1 MQEKNVKKSI
11 FSVLRLFSIYYI
23 LVSTKFKNTT
33 YRFKGSIMA
42 ENNIA
47 FITKQT
53 KIVKRNGETV
63 DFDANKI
70 YTAISKA
77 VAATK
82 EMTPSQ
88 VLTITQFVLNKLD
101 VEFTDKIPTV
111 EQVQDTVI
119 QTLMDSREYKTA
131 EAYIIYRQK
140 HSEIRDANID
150 AVQVIDGYVTEA
162 DWRVKENAN
171 IGYSIGGLI
180 LRTSERVTAEYWLH
194 LYPQEIA
201 EAHKRA
207 SFHIHDL
214 GWLSGYCAGWS
225 LRELLYEGFN
235 GVPGYLQCAPAK
247 HMATAISHMVNFLGT
262 LQNEFA
268 GAQAFSSVDTYLA
281 PYVRLDKLSYE
292 DVKNSMQTL
301 VFNCAVPCRWG
312 TQTPFINF
320 TFDWTCPKDLRAQR
334 PFVGGKQVDFTYGD
348 LQNEMD
354 MINKAFLE
362 VLTEGDSLGR
372 PFTFPIPTYN
382 ITDDFPWDHPNVKP
396 LFECAAK
403 YGLPNFQNFLN
414 SDLNPSDVRSMCC
427 RLRLD
432 VRELLKRGG
441 GLFGS
446 AEKTGSLGV
455 ITINLARLGYLHK
468 GDREG
473 LFRELQSLLD
483 MARDALEI
491 KRRVLTKNMERGL
504 YPFTKRYLGN
514 WNHHFSTIGVNG
526 ANEMVLNFTNGAENI
541 ASVFGK
547 KLVLDVMDFI
557 RDNLAN
563 YQEATGN
570 LYNLEATPAEGCSYR
585 FAKTDKKNFP
595 DIITAGT
602 PDAPYYTNSTQMPV
616 NFTDDPFVA
625 LEHQEELQRK
635 YTGGTMFHLYM
646 GEPVSSGDAAMKIVR
661 TIFEN
666 YKIPYMTLTPTFS
679 ICPKHGYLAGAY
691 DYCPKCDAEI
701 AANSNDGC
709 ADCHNENFDL

>member
-1 MQEKNVKKSI
+1 MVM
-11 FSVLRLFSIYYI
+11 
-23 LVSTKFKNTT
+23 T
-33 YRFKGSIMA
+33 
-42 ENNIA
+42 ENNMT

-53 KIVKRNGETV
+53 QITKRSGEIVN
-63 DFDANKI
+63 FDAHKI
-70 YTAISKA
+70 YNAIKKA
-77 VAATK
+77 VAATN
-82 EMTPSQ
+82 ELNDSQ
-88 VLTITQFVLNKLD
+88 IFTITQFVLNKLD
-101 VEFTDKIPTV
+101 IEFADNIPSV
-111 EQVQDTVI
+111 EQIQDTVI
-119 QTLMDSREYKTA
+119 QTLMDSRAYKTA

-140 HSEIRDANID
+140 HTELRDASID

-180 LRTSERVTAEYWLH
+180 LRTSERVTAEYWLN
-194 LYPQEIA
+194 LYPKEIA

-235 GVPGYLQCAPAK
+235 GVKGYLQCGPAK
-247 HMATAISHMVNFLGT
+247 HMVTAISHMVNFLGT

-281 PYVRLDKLSYE
+281 PYVRVDKLSYA
-292 DVKNSMQTL
+292 DIKNSMQTL

-334 PFVGGKQVDFTYGD
+334 PFIGGKQVDFTYGE

-362 VLTEGDSLGR
+362 VLTEGDALGR

-446 AEKTGSLGV
+446 AEKTGSIGV
-455 ITINLARLGYLHK
+455 VTINLARLGYLHK

-473 LFRELQSLLD
+473 LFKELQTLLD
-483 MARDALEI
+483 MARDSLEI

-526 ANEMVLNFTNGAENI
+526 ANEMVANFTNGAENI
-541 ASVFGK
+541 TSVFGK

-563 YQEATGN
+563 YQETTGN
-570 LYNLEATPAEGCSYR
+570 LYNLEATPAEGCAYR

-602 PDAPYYTNSTQMPV
+602 EDAPYYTNSTQLPV
-616 NFTDDPFVA
+616 NYTDDPFVA
-625 LEHQEELQRK
+625 LEHQEEIQRK

-646 GEPVSSGDAAMKIVR
+646 GEPVSSGDAAMKIIR

-701 AANSNDGC
+701 AANSNGEC
-709 ADCHNENFDL
+709 ADCHNENYNL

>member
-1 MQEKNVKKSI
+1 MAADKGEVKIQVVSTLTCELKSI
-11 FSVLRLFSIYYI
+11 
-23 LVSTKFKNTT
+23 K
-33 YRFKGSIMA
+33 
-42 ENNIA
+42 
-47 FITKQT
+47 
-53 KIVKRNGETV
+53 KRSGETV
-63 DFDANKI
+63 PFDAKKI
-70 YTAISKA
+70 YEAIKKA
-77 VAATK
+77 VAVTCELSDADIVKITQDVLK
-82 EMTPSQ
+82 RLDKKFAGQTPS
-88 VLTITQFVLNKLD
+88 
-101 VEFTDKIPTV
+101 VEDI
-111 EQVQDTVI
+111 QDIVV
-119 QTLMDSREYKTA
+119 QTLMDAHAYKTA
-131 EAYIIYRQK
+131 ESYIIYRQK
-140 HSEIRDANID
+140 RSEIRDASVD
-150 AVQVIDGYVTEA
+150 AVEVIDGYVSEA

-180 LRTSERVTAEYWLH
+180 LRTSERVTAEYWLS
-194 LYPQEIA
+194 LYPREVA
-201 EAHKRA
+201 EAHKSA
-207 SFHIHDL
+207 AFHIHDL

-235 GVPGYLQCAPAK
+235 GVKGYLQCEPAK

-281 PYVRLDKLSYE
+281 PYVRLDKMSYA

-301 VFNCAVPCRWG
+301 VFNCSVPCRWG

-320 TFDWTCPKDLRAQR
+320 TFDWTCPKDLREQR
-334 PFVGGKQVDFTYGD
+334 PFVGKKQVDFTYGD
-348 LQNEMD
+348 LQPEMD

-362 VLTEGDSLGR
+362 VMTEGDAQGR

-382 ITDDFPWDHPNVKP
+382 ITDDFPWEHPNVKP
-396 LFECAAK
+396 LFDLAAK
-403 YGLPNFQNFLN
+403 YGIPNFQNFLN
-414 SDLNPSDVRSMCC
+414 SDLNPTDVRSMCC

-446 AEKTGSLGV
+446 AEKTGSIGV
-455 ITINLARLGYLHK
+455 VTINLARLGYTHK

-473 LFRELQSLLD
+473 LFRELKRLLD
-483 MARDALEI
+483 LARDSLEI
-491 KRRVLTKNMERGL
+491 KRKIISKNMERGL

-541 ASVFGK
+541 ATVFGK
-547 KLVLDVMDFI
+547 NLVLDVMDFI
-557 RDNLAN
+557 RTNLAD
-563 YQEATGN
+563 YQETTGN
-570 LYNLEATPAEGCSYR
+570 LYNLEATPAEGCAYR

-602 PDAPYYTNSTQMPV
+602 NDAPYYTNSTQLPV

-635 YTGGTMFHLYM
+635 YTGGTMLHLYM
-646 GEPVSSGDAAMKIVR
+646 GEPVSSGEAAEKIVR

-666 YKIPYMTLTPTFS
+666 YKVPYMTLTPTFS
-679 ICPKHGYLAGAY
+679 ICPKHGYLPGRHEF
-691 DYCPKCDAEI
+691 CPKCDAEI
-701 AANSNDGC
+701 AANK
-709 ADCHNENFDL
+709 NEQ

>member
-1 MQEKNVKKSI
+1 MAADKGEVKI
-11 FSVLRLFSIYYI
+11 QV
-23 LVSTKFKNTT
+23 VSTLTCELE
-33 YRFKGSIMA
+33 SI
-42 ENNIA
+42 
-47 FITKQT
+47 K
-53 KIVKRNGETV
+53 KRSGEV
-63 DFDANKI
+63 VPFDAKKI
-70 YTAISKA
+70 YEAIKKA
-77 VAATK
+77 VAVTCELSDADIVK
-82 EMTPSQ
+82 
-88 VLTITQFVLNKLD
+88 ITQDVLKRLD
-101 VEFTDKIPTV
+101 KKFAGQTPNVEEI
-111 EQVQDTVI
+111 QDIVV
-119 QTLMDSREYKTA
+119 QTLMDAHAYKTA
-131 EAYIIYRQK
+131 ESYIIYRQK
-140 HSEIRDANID
+140 RSEIREASID
-150 AVQVIDGYVTEA
+150 AVEVIDGYVSEA

-180 LRTSERVTAEYWLH
+180 LRTSERVTAEYWLS
-194 LYPQEIA
+194 LYPREVA
-201 EAHKRA
+201 EAHKSA
-207 SFHIHDL
+207 AFHIHDL

-235 GVPGYLQCAPAK
+235 GVKGYLQCEPAK

-281 PYVRLDKLSYE
+281 PYVRLDNMSYA

-301 VFNCAVPCRWG
+301 VFNCSVPCRWG

-320 TFDWTCPKDLRAQR
+320 TFDWTCPKDLREQR
-334 PFVGGKQVDFTYGD
+334 PFVGKKQVDFTYGD
-348 LQNEMD
+348 LQPEMD

-362 VLTEGDSLGR
+362 VMTEGDAQGR

-396 LFECAAK
+396 LFDLAAK
-403 YGLPNFQNFLN
+403 YGIPNFQNFLN
-414 SDLNPSDVRSMCC
+414 SDLNPTDVRSMCC

-446 AEKTGSLGV
+446 AEKTGSIGV
-455 ITINLARLGYLHK
+455 VTINLARLGYTHK

-473 LFRELQSLLD
+473 LFRELKRLLD
-483 MARDALEI
+483 LARDSLEI
-491 KRRVLTKNMERGL
+491 KRKIISKNMERGL

-541 ASVFGK
+541 ATVFGK
-547 KLVLDVMDFI
+547 NLVLDVMDFI
-557 RDNLAN
+557 RTNLAD
-563 YQEATGN
+563 YQETTGN
-570 LYNLEATPAEGCSYR
+570 LYNLEATPAEGCAYR

-602 PDAPYYTNSTQMPV
+602 NDAPYYTNSTQLPV

-625 LEHQEELQRK
+625 LEHQEDLQRK
-635 YTGGTMFHLYM
+635 YTGGTMLHLYM
-646 GEPVSSGDAAMKIVR
+646 GEPVSSGEAAEKIVR

-666 YKIPYMTLTPTFS
+666 YKVPYMTLTPTFS
-679 ICPKHGYLAGAY
+679 ICPKHGYLPGRHEF
-691 DYCPKCDAEI
+691 CPKCDAEI
-701 AANSNDGC
+701 AANK
-709 ADCHNENFDL
+709 NEQ